1 MEPNQ
6 PARHPEI
13 RRRAAL
19 GLLAAVLV
27 LPGCASAGA
36 AVSGTAGSVPSST
49 PSRPAA
55 VAATATPPAVPPVPV
70 HDAAVLPKAP
80 KAPAPPRFLTV
91 AGTSIAVDVV
101 PVGVRADQAM
111 QIPDSFGQAGWY
123 RFSVAPGARHGTAV
137 IAAHVDTLTDL
148 APFSQLRHLARGAA
162 ITVQRRGARPLVYRV
177 ADVALMD
184 KDHFDGRKLFRR
196 DGPHQLRLVTCG
208 GKWLDDR
215 QDYSDNVVV
224 TALPE

>member
-1 MEPNQ
+1 MEHDQAPSR
-6 PARHPEI
+6 PGI
-13 RRRAAL
+13 RRRVLL
-19 GLLAAVLV
+19 GILAAVLV
-27 LPGCASAGA
+27 LPGCTAAGA
-36 AVSGTAGSVPSST
+36 ARVGTVPATAGSVHASL

-55 VAATATPPAVPPVPV
+55 PVREAA
-70 HDAAVLPKAP
+70 LPEAP
-80 KAPAPPRFLTV
+80 KPPAPPRFLTV
-91 AGTSIAVDVV
+91 EGTSIAVDIV

-123 RFSVAPGARHGTAV
+123 RFGAAPGAKHGTAV

-148 APFSQLRHLARGAA
+148 APFSQLQHVRRGAA
-162 ITVQRRGARPLVYRV
+162 ITVQRRGAPPLVYRV
-177 ADVALMD
+177 LDVAFVD
-184 KDHFDGRKLFRR
+184 KDRFDTRALFRR

-224 TALPE
+224 TARPE

>member
-1 MEPNQ
+1 MERGQWP
-6 PARHPEI
+6 RFTGI
-13 RRRAAL
+13 RRRTTLGAL
-19 GLLAAVLV
+19 VTVLA
-27 LPGCASAGA
+27 LPGLAGCTAGA
-36 AVSGTAGSVPSST
+36 SQVAAGTAAPADT
-49 PSRPAA
+49 PVSSRPAA
-55 VAATATPPAVPPVPV
+55 TAAPAVPSVPV

-80 KAPAPPRFLTV
+80 KPPVPPRFLTV
-91 AGTSIAVDVV
+91 DGTTIAVDVV
-101 PVGVRADQAM
+101 PVGIRADHAM

-123 RFSVAPGARHGTAV
+123 RFGAAPGAKQGTAV

-148 APFSQLRHLARGAA
+148 APFSQLRHLPRGTV
-162 ITVQRRGARPLVYRV
+162 ITVQRQGAGPLVYRV
-177 ADVALMD
+177 SDVALLR
-184 KDHFDGRKLFRR
+184 KDRFDGRKLFRR

>member
-1 MEPNQ
+1 MERDL
-6 PARHPEI
+6 ARTHPGL
-13 RRRAAL
+13 RRRAL
-19 GLLAAVLV
+19 PGILAAALV
-27 LPGCASAGA
+27 LPGCAAAGA
-36 AVSGTAGSVPSST
+36 EVSGTAGSLPASA

-55 VAATATPPAVPPVPV
+55 AHATVTPAAPPVPV
-70 HDAAVLPKAP
+70 HAAALPKAP
-80 KAPAPPRFLTV
+80 KPPAPPRFLTV
-91 AGTSIAVDVV
+91 DGTSIAVDVV

-123 RFSVAPGARHGTAV
+123 RFGAAPGAKEGTAV

-148 APFSQLRHLARGAA
+148 APFSQLRHLRRGTA
-162 ITVQRRGARPLVYRV
+162 ITVQRQGARPLVYRV
-177 ADVALMD
+177 AEVAFLA
-184 KDHFDGRKLFRR
+184 KDRFDGRKLFRR